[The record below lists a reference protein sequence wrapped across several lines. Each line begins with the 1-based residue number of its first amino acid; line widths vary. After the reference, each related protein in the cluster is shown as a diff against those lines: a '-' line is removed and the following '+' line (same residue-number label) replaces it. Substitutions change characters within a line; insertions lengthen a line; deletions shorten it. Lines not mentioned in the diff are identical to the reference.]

1 MKIDENRRQVY
12 VTTYGNNAVAI
23 IDTNTDQYLDSKT
36 FGPGIWGM
44 AVNPNL
50 NYVYLGLRDAN
61 RVKTLYDPAAHE
73 IARGGHR
80 GCAVQHGVQPR
91 QQQAVHRLLAAP
103 QREHR
108 RVFATSVNGLVRI
121 AFTPIGDGGE
131 DQAAA

>member
-12 VTTYGNNAVAI
+12 VTTYGNDAVAI

-50 NYVYLGLRDAN
+50 NYVYIGLRDAN

-73 IARGGHR
+73 ISPCGGTGARR
-80 GCAVQHGVQPR
+80 TAWSSTPTTTGCTSPA
-91 QQQAVHRLLAAP
+91 
-103 QREHR
+103 R
-108 RVFATSVNGLVRI
+108 RTAT
-121 AFTPIGDGGE
+121 
-131 DQAAA
+131 